1 MALPPNLDQDK
12 LSEVALAV
20 LGLTA
25 FRDHDIVRA
34 WKGMDWDLL
43 DVLYQQGWIADP
55 KGKAKSVVLQWCSAC
70 SRLAGQALSE
80 MSRIEAMLSS
90 PAPSSLSQCSPTSR
104 RRASLGPFGRW
115 P

>member
-55 KGKAKSVVLQWCSAC
+55 KGKAKSVVLTDDGA
-70 SRLAGQALSE
+70 RLARDLLVRHFQK
-80 MSRIEAMLSS
+80 
-90 PAPSSLSQCSPTSR
+90 
-104 RRASLGPFGRW
+104 
-115 P
+115 